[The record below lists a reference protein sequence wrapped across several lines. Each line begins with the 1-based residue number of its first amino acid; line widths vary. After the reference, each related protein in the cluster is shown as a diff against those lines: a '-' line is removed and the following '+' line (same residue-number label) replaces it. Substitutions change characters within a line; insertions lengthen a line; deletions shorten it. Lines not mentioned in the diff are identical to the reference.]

1 MRENQL
7 SYLIKPGDG
16 YVFLR
21 EILISQM
28 KISHSLLVKLKAQQ
42 KILVNDQPRFT
53 NYRLQAGDLIT
64 VDLGLEEEN
73 NIPPQDI
80 PLDIVYEDQ
89 DLLVINKAPG
99 LAVHPVKGISDGT
112 LANAVT
118 YYWAQQGQSLVFRPI
133 NRLDKNTSGLIL
145 IGKSQYAHQAI
156 FRQQQKHS
164 MQRNYQAVVQ
174 GNVASDNGRIDLPI
188 AHLDLSRSART
199 VDPSGKPAVTN
210 FRVVKRFAGFTLLS
224 LSLETGRTHQIRVHL
239 SQAGHPICGD
249 ILYGQASPFIA
260 RQALHA
266 GHLTLA
272 HPRSGVPLQ
281 FDVSLP
287 PDMLKLL
294 EKLPPLGP

>member
-7 SYLIKPGDG
+7 SYIVKPEDH

-28 KISHSLLVKLKAQQ
+28 KISHSLLVKLKLQQ
-42 KILVNDQPRFT
+42 KILVNAEPTFT

-64 VDLGLEEEN
+64 VDLALEEEN

-99 LAVHPVKGISDGT
+99 LAVHPVKNIPNGT

-118 YYWAQQGQSLVFRPI
+118 NYWMQQGQSLVFRPI

-156 FRQQQKHS
+156 FRQQKKHT
-164 MQRNYQAVVQ
+164 MQRHYQAIVQ

-188 AHLDLSRSART
+188 AHLDPSRSARA
-199 VDPSGKPAVTN
+199 VDPSGKPAITN
-210 FRVVKRFAGFTLLS
+210 FTVLKRFAGFTLLS
-224 LSLETGRTHQIRVHL
+224 LSLETGRTHQIRIHL
-239 SQAGHPICGD
+239 SQSGYPIVGD
-249 ILYGQASPFIA
+249 FLYGQPSPLIA

-266 GHLTLA
+266 GHLTLQ
-272 HPRSGVPLQ
+272 HPRSGAPLE
-281 FDVSLP
+281 FDVPLP
-287 PDMLKLL
+287 PDMLNLL
-294 EKLPPLGP
+294 EKLPPLGS